1 MKINKKNVIIPS
13 LLTTISAALVGSIA
27 GTVAW
32 YQYNTRVSASYYG
45 TSAGSATENLQLSLT
60 GAEDSWKTELR
71 AADIQAYL
79 DAHGHNGSNLRPVT
93 TGEHKKDGEL
103 GSLYKNPIYQHEKT
117 ETWGEGDAKDDFIT
131 FPIHLR
137 VLDIDG
143 KQSEDARVELEKA
156 IYLQN
161 VVLKGS
167 QTNDITDALRLHVS
181 GLENKFTLSDHGQDT
196 KTHGALD
203 LLNDGVNQKDK
214 SEGYED
220 LGDDVHV
227 IDYGVDPAI
236 IKGYVEHEA
245 DLLNDGDYFKV
256 TFDNDDASDDKFY
269 QFDLENGQWNVLDA
283 APAAG
288 RDRGEVAKVAD
299 LPALVAINEIYF
311 ASEDN
316 MLFILDENDGWIEK
330 KVVAES
336 YATSDAEV
344 IADDSDPENLQGGKS
359 LGKTRASVYKAANLP
374 AEGAHAGDKIYVR
387 EDTIV
392 SGNVTAAKGM
402 YEFDG
407 SDWKLID
414 LEENDKFFQYDDASS
429 QWVEVDAQPGE
440 GQDLG
445 EVDEESLLPENPN
458 DKDYVKVIYAS
469 EDAENDRKDLTLNLT
484 IYLEG
489 WQELASSSTWASG
502 YIGTEYKV
510 GMTFVCE
517 AR

>member
-1 MKINKKNVIIPS
+1 MKINRKNVIIS
-13 LLTTISAALVGSIA
+13 LLLTTLSTSLVGSIA

-32 YQYNTRVSASYYG
+32 YQYNTRVFASYYG
-45 TSAGSATENLQLSLT
+45 TSAGSATGNLQLSLD
-60 GAEDSWKTELR
+60 GSDWKTELR
-71 AADIQAYL
+71 ATDIQAYL
-79 DAHGHNGSNLRPVT
+79 DAHGHDGSNLRPVT

-117 ETWGEGDAKDDFIT
+117 ETWGEGNAKDDYIT

-143 KQSEDARVELEKA
+143 KQNEDARVELEKA

-161 VVLKGS
+161 VVLKGG

-181 GLENKFTLSDHGQDT
+181 GLENKFTLSNHGQET
-196 KTHGALD
+196 KVHGALD
-203 LLNDGVNQKDK
+203 LLNDGIDQKDK

-220 LGDDVHV
+220 LGDEVHV

-236 IKGYVEHEA
+236 IKGYVEHKI
-245 DLLNDGDYFKV
+245 DLLEDGDYFKV
-256 TFDNDDASDDKFY
+256 TFDNDDDSDDKFY
-269 QFDLENGQWNVLDA
+269 QFDLASGQWNVLSI
-283 APAAG
+283 APAVG
-288 RDRGEVAKVAD
+288 RDRGVVTKVAN

-316 MLFILDENDGWIEK
+316 MLFILDENEGWIEK

-336 YATSDAEV
+336 YATNDSEV

-374 AEGAHAGDKIYVR
+374 TKGALVGDKIYVR
-387 EDTIV
+387 EDTIE
-392 SGNVTAAKGM
+392 SSTVTAAKGM

-414 LEENDKFFQYDDASS
+414 LEENDKFFQYDEDSS
-429 QWVEVDAQPGE
+429 QWVVVDAQPSE
-440 GQDLG
+440 GQYLG
-445 EVDEESLLPENPN
+445 EIDEESFLPENTN

-489 WQELASSSTWASG
+489 WQELASSSVWDSG